1 MYSGGFK
8 MVKKNLVLF
17 RLEGCPYCAKAE
29 EALDNKGLKYKKI
42 EVPSDH
48 SERKTL
54 KKISGQT
61 SVPVLLQVIGAES
74 QDDEIIELLE
84 EEY

>member
-1 MYSGGFK
+1 
-8 MVKKNLVLF
+8 MVKKDLVLF
-17 RLEGCPYCAKAE
+17 RLEGCSCCMKAE
-29 EALDNKGLKYKKI
+29 EAMDKKGIKYRKI
-42 EVPSDH
+42 EVPVDH
-48 SERKTL
+48 TERKTL

-61 SVPVLLQVIGAES
+61 SVPVLLQVIGAEN